1 MLHITQ
7 ITLNKYFTLITIK
20 TTSIDCLYNFVE
32 LCYNICMKK
41 VTKYA
46 DIKKQ
51 QKIKQTKQFKDKYFE
66 YYDDIKSHTHDVYD
80 W

>member
-1 MLHITQ
+1 
-7 ITLNKYFTLITIK
+7 
-20 TTSIDCLYNFVE
+20 
-32 LCYNICMKK
+32 MKK

-66 YYDDIKSHTHDVYD
+66 YYDDIKSHTHNVYD

>member
-1 MLHITQ
+1 
-7 ITLNKYFTLITIK
+7 
-20 TTSIDCLYNFVE
+20 
-32 LCYNICMKK
+32 MKK

-66 YYDDIKSHTHDVYD
+66 YYDDIKLTPKDD